1 MIETHLIDKVQR
13 IEGKAVDHHNGQQ
26 KPHQSIINVIIAQR
40 KDTLLKI
47 VLTLRKMLRV
57 VLQMMISRRAT
68 LHGSDPWIG
77 SVKVRYHTITDE
89 TDCTM
94 VFQD

>member
-1 MIETHLIDKVQR
+1 MIEIHLIDKAQC
-13 IEGKAVDHHNGQQ
+13 IEGKVVDRHNGQQ
-26 KPHQSIINVIIAQR
+26 KPHQSILNVIIAQR

-47 VLTLRKMLRV
+47 VLTLRKMLRIM
-57 VLQMMISRRAT
+57 LQMTISRRAT
-68 LHGSDPWIG
+68 LHGSYPWIG
-77 SVKVRYHTITDE
+77 SVKARYYTLTDE